1 MIIIGKLDFETTFIV
16 KVTLIIAIRNN
27 LFALFNL
34 INKKIMES
42 GYPIQQ
48 ILERYDVRDTHLVYH
63 LSEMESI
70 LRNSDFIS
78 VLLKM
83 FEEEGYF
90 PEEELNRFPLDVI
103 IDYISRTHRY
113 YLSKKLPE
121 IEQSIELLLRDYYDN
136 HPLLFL
142 LQNFYAKYRNGLTH
156 HIQDEEKIL
165 LPYVQWLMQE
175 SRGKCNTASF
185 LLHFKKYSVGKSIET
200 HSDTE
205 GDLQEVRE
213 TIRQYNPPV
222 TNLTPYRI
230 LLTQLQFLEKDLSV
244 HAIIEDRILVPRAIK
259 LEDTLTERLTLLTKL
274 N

>member
-1 MIIIGKLDFETTFIV
+1 
-16 KVTLIIAIRNN
+16 
-27 LFALFNL
+27 
-34 INKKIMES
+34 MES
-42 GYPIQQ
+42 PYPIQQ
-48 ILERYDVRDTHLVYH
+48 ILERYVSDVHWWYPL
-63 LSEMESI
+63 LEMKSI
-70 LRNSDFIS
+70 PTDSDFIS

-83 FEEEGYF
+83 FEEEEYF

-103 IDYISRTHRY
+103 LDYINRTHRY

-121 IEQSIELLLRDYYDN
+121 IEQSIELLLSDYYDN

-142 LQNFYAKYRNGLTH
+142 LRNFYTKYRNGLTQ
-156 HIQDEEKIL
+156 HIQGEEKIL

-185 LLHFKKYSVGKSIET
+185 LLHFKRYSVLKFIET

-259 LEDTLTERLTLLTKL
+259 LEDTLTERLTSLAKL